1 MVLGQYIWQYW
12 LVLGGTGSVKVG
24 TAWYFMVQGQYR
36 AFMPAYIEKVDI
48 LSGVTNP
55 SRTDNKI

>member
-36 AFMPAYIEKVDI
+36 AFMPAYIEKVEIWLGD
-48 LSGVTNP
+48 TNP
-55 SRTDNKI
+55 